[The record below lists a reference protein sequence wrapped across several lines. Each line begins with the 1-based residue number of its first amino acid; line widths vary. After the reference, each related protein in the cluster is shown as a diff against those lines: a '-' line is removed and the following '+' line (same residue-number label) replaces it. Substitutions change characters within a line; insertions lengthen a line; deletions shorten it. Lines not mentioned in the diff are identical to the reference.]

1 MLSLNVQGWL
11 TRDASALSQVIQAA
25 NFDVLV
31 FSETWAREGADA
43 PELDGFTS
51 VLNLPRSR
59 RQQRGGTRGGIAV
72 YVAERLASSVTHL
85 STGPQN
91 CYAVL
96 RFDKSVGQ
104 DEDAYMFCCYIPPEG
119 SSSFD
124 GKGPAVWDTLREE
137 VSATSRMGHVFVVGD
152 LNARTGTCPDFPGSV
167 DHPVTEEFLPFVA
180 PPTQSQ
186 RRSRDSREQPNKW
199 GRALL
204 DMCVETSLRIA
215 NGRVS
220 GDEEGQVTY
229 VSQGQVGSSLIDY
242 VLASADAFS
251 THPNSNSSTCS

>member
-1 MLSLNVQGWL
+1 VLSLNVQGWL
-11 TRDASALSQVIQAA
+11 TRDASALSQVIKAA
-25 NFDVLV
+25 DFDVLA

-104 DEDAYMFCCYIPPEG
+104 EEDAYMFLCYI
-119 SSSFD
+119 D
-124 GKGPAVWDTLREE
+124 IDIDYIL
-137 VSATSRMGHVFVVGD
+137 VVGHFG
-152 LNARTGTCPDFPGSV
+152 LATGSGGK
-167 DHPVTEEFLPFVA
+167 
-180 PPTQSQ
+180 TQSNMH
-186 RRSRDSREQPNKW
+186 NKSCPK
-199 GRALL
+199 L
-204 DMCVETSLRIA
+204 
-215 NGRVS
+215 
-220 GDEEGQVTY
+220 VT
-229 VSQGQVGSSLIDY
+229 
-242 VLASADAFS
+242 
-251 THPNSNSSTCS
+251 PR